1 MKYIDYKKHIKHL
14 NLSSLKFAKIIGV
27 SEKTPSSA
35 WKPKDDVPEVIEIV
49 LELLKE
55 LPIEKRLMFIHNKL
69 EEREKG

>member
-1 MKYIDYKKHIKHL
+1 VRYINYKKAIKQFHI
-14 NLSSLKFAKIIGV
+14 SSIDFAKIIGV
-27 SEKTPSSA
+27 SEGTPSSN
-35 WKPKDDVPEVIEIV
+35 WKRKDNVPQTIEII